1 MSLINLTR
9 RAAVIVQRGRFCATP
24 IVRGKSVDEKETSEE
39 EKYAAKHDYELLLKW
54 ADQQGKKLEIKTEE
68 VKKQVKQE
76 LETHNKKNVDD
87 ISKLKNEVE
96 ELKSM
101 LAKALE
107 TKK

>member
-24 IVRGKSVDEKETSEE
+24 IVRGKKSVDEKETSEE

-54 ADQQGKKLEIKTEE
+54 ANQQEKKMEIKTEE
-68 VKKQVKQE
+68 EVKKQIQ
-76 LETHNKKNVDD
+76 THAKKSDNE
-87 ISKLKNEVE
+87 ITNLKNEVE

-101 LAKALE
+101 FAKALE
-107 TKK
+107 SKK